1 MKIYQEIFSESV
13 SEILYNYDPAL
24 LGKFSVQE
32 DQYIAEAVAII
43 LYLNHVSDLR
53 SMKWLV
59 YEVFVKYFSKES
71 IAPADDECYQNI
83 AEEIWNIWQEK
94 IVLLDKQVI

>member
-1 MKIYQEIFSESV
+1 MKIYQETFSERV
-13 SEILYNYDPAL
+13 SEVLYHHDPAL
-24 LGKFSVQE
+24 LGRFTVPDDE
-32 DQYIAEAVAII
+32 YATEALAII

-71 IAPADDECYQNI
+71 IAPADDECYQSI
-83 AEEIWNIWQEK
+83 AVEIWDIWQEK
-94 IVLLDKQVI
+94 LS